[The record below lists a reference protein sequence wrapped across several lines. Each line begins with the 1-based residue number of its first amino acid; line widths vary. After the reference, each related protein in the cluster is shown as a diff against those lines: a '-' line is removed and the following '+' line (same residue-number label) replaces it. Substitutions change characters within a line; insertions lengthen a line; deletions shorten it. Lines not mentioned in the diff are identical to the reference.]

1 MCFNEL
7 CFTPKGHQGY
17 HQDSQRYFGKLLIN
31 WTLNHVEKEILI
43 NEIITIFILKTF
55 FLKFCLLR
63 NFITMNMQNALHN
76 LNWLA
81 IVVAAISAFVL
92 GGLWYSPLMFV
103 KRWMKETG
111 ITEEDTKNTNMIKL
125 FSFAFIL
132 SFIASFFLAMFIGPK
147 AGIGFGA
154 LAGFMA
160 GFGWV
165 FTFMGISYLF
175 ESRTL
180 AHFLINSVY
189 SIVSLT
195 IMGAIIG
202 VWQ

>member
-1 MCFNEL
+1 MDMHSAF
-7 CFTPKGHQGY
+7 Q
-17 HQDSQRYFGKLLIN
+17 
-31 WTLNHVEKEILI
+31 
-43 NEIITIFILKTF
+43 
-55 FLKFCLLR
+55 
-63 NFITMNMQNALHN
+63 N

-81 IVVAAISAFVL
+81 IIVAAISAFVL

-111 ITEEDTKNTNMIKL
+111 LTEDSTKKVNMIKVFGL
-125 FSFAFIL
+125 AFVL
-132 SFIASFFLAMFIGPK
+132 ALIAAFFLAMFIGTGK
-147 AGIGFGA
+147 GAAFGA
-154 LAGFMA
+154 HAGLMA

-165 FTFMGISYLF
+165 CTFMGIIYLF

-180 AHFLINSVY
+180 AHFLINAGY

-195 IMGAIIG
+195 IMGFIIG

>member
-1 MCFNEL
+1 
-7 CFTPKGHQGY
+7 
-17 HQDSQRYFGKLLIN
+17 
-31 WTLNHVEKEILI
+31 
-43 NEIITIFILKTF
+43 
-55 FLKFCLLR
+55 
-63 NFITMNMQNALHN
+63 MQIAFQN

-81 IVVAAISAFVL
+81 IIVAAVSAFVL
-92 GGLWYSPLMFV
+92 GGLWYSPLLFA

-111 ITEEDTKNTNMIKL
+111 ITEESTKNANMIKI
-125 FSFAFIL
+125 FSLAFIL
-132 SFIASFFLAMFIGPK
+132 AVLASFFLAMFIGAD
-147 AGIGFGA
+147 AGAVYGA
-154 LAGFMA
+154 MAGCMA

-195 IMGAIIG
+195 VMGLIIG
-202 VWQ
+202 SIQ

>member
-1 MCFNEL
+1 
-7 CFTPKGHQGY
+7 
-17 HQDSQRYFGKLLIN
+17 
-31 WTLNHVEKEILI
+31 
-43 NEIITIFILKTF
+43 
-55 FLKFCLLR
+55 
-63 NFITMNMQNALHN
+63 MNMQNAFQN

-81 IVVAAISAFVL
+81 IVVAAVSVFVL

-111 ITEEDTKNTNMIKL
+111 ITEESTKKTNMLKVFGL
-125 FSFAFIL
+125 AFIL
-132 SFIASFFLAMFIGPK
+132 SLMASFFLAMFIGAR

-154 LAGFMA
+154 MAGFMA
-160 GFGWV
+160 GLGWV

-175 ESRTL
+175 ESRTFV
-180 AHFLINSVY
+180 HFLINSMY
-189 SIVSLT
+189 SVVSLT

>member
-1 MCFNEL
+1 
-7 CFTPKGHQGY
+7 
-17 HQDSQRYFGKLLIN
+17 
-31 WTLNHVEKEILI
+31 
-43 NEIITIFILKTF
+43 
-55 FLKFCLLR
+55 
-63 NFITMNMQNALHN
+63 MNMQNAFHN

-81 IVVAAISAFVL
+81 IIVAAVSAFVL

-111 ITEEDTKNTNMIKL
+111 ITPESTKNNNMFKVFGL
-125 FSFAFIL
+125 GFLL
-132 SFIASFFLAMFIGPK
+132 SLIASFFLAMFIGAE
-147 AGIGFGA
+147 AGAGFGA
-154 LAGFMA
+154 MAGFMA
-160 GFGWV
+160 GLGWV

-180 AHFLINSVY
+180 AHFLINSTY

-195 IMGAIIG
+195 IMGLIIG